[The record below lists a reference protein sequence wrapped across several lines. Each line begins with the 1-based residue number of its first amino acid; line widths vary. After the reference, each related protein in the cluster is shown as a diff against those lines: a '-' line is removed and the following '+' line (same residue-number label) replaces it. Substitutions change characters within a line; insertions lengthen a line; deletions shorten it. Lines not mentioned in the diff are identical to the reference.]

1 MSVIHALEKC
11 TPEERAKIETVLR
24 ERAFQS
30 VALGEVLET
39 LRRYG
44 SIEAANGRAHQ
55 YADAARKAICHFP
68 DSDIKRALLWA
79 PEYVVAREK

>member
-1 MSVIHALEKC
+1 MPSNIKVLLVDDNPMILEM
-11 TPEERAKIETVLR
+11 
-24 ERAFQS
+24 
-30 VALGEVLET
+30 

-44 SIEAANGRAHQ
+44 SIEAANARAHE

>member
-1 MSVIHALEKC
+1 M
-11 TPEERAKIETVLR
+11 LR

-30 VALGEVLET
+30 VPLGEILEM

-44 SIEAANGRAHQ
+44 SIEAANARAHE
-55 YADAARKAICHFP
+55 YADAARKAICTFP